1 MQWLASFLV
10 AAVAILHLYILVLEM
25 FLWTKP
31 QGRRAFGMT
40 QEQACELLENLW
52 LKTFTVN
59 KIRSWSHTRF
69 SAGSPLYQNVTVG
82 GQTVDGRDAV
92 AGDGVVGLVERIR
105 PQEQLGMLR
114 ARHVSGTHCR

>member
-40 QEQACELLENLW
+40 QE
-52 LKTFTVN
+52 
-59 KIRSWSHTRF
+59 
-69 SAGSPLYQNVTVG
+69 
-82 GQTVDGRDAV
+82 
-92 AGDGVVGLVERIR
+92 
-105 PQEQLGMLR
+105 
-114 ARHVSGTHCR
+114 

>member
-40 QEQACELLENLW
+40 QEQA
-52 LKTFTVN
+52 
-59 KIRSWSHTRF
+59 
-69 SAGSPLYQNVTVG
+69 Q
-82 GQTVDGRDAV
+82 QTKVLA
-92 AGDGVVGLVERIR
+92 AN
-105 PQEQLGMLR
+105 
-114 ARHVSGTHCR
+114 